1 MSERAARPP
10 RAALRAL
17 YSRDYRLWAGAALGS
32 NLGTWMQRTA
42 QDWLVLTRLTA
53 HSALALGLVTALQF
67 APQALLLP
75 LTGPAADRS
84 DRRRLLVVTQGLM
97 GVLALALA
105 ALVLTGA
112 VRLWQVYGFA
122 LLLGIVAAF
131 DAPARGAFVSDL
143 VPPSDLP
150 NAVALNAL
158 SFNMGRLCGP
168 ALTGI
173 LIGSLGTGPVF
184 LINATSFGLVL
195 CALHVLRRVPVRGR
209 MRPGP
214 AVRAFT
220 EVLGLVARRPDLI
233 AVLWMFGLMGA
244 VGVNLPILVST
255 MAIRVFQARA
265 VSYGF
270 VASLMAVGAVG
281 GALLAAVRA
290 PRMGILSLATA
301 MCALATMTAALAPGL
316 GVFALALL
324 ILGFALQVFVT
335 SANSLLQLS
344 VEPAMRGRLLAFLIA
359 VALGGAPIV
368 APLFGWVADGFG
380 PRFALAGIAVLAA
393 TAWSIGWRAGRAG
406 IAGRSV
412 PLAQAG
418 EDRMPAT
425 SVASPAWAPED

>member
-1 MSERAARPP
+1 M
-10 RAALRAL
+10 
-17 YSRDYRLWAGAALGS
+17 
-32 NLGTWMQRTA
+32 
-42 QDWLVLTRLTA
+42 
-53 HSALALGLVTALQF
+53 
-67 APQALLLP
+67 
-75 LTGPAADRS
+75 
-84 DRRRLLVVTQGLM
+84 
-97 GVLALALA
+97 
-105 ALVLTGA
+105 
-112 VRLWQVYGFA
+112 
-122 LLLGIVAAF
+122 
-131 DAPARGAFVSDL
+131 
-143 VPPSDLP
+143 PPSDLP

-220 EVLGLVARRPDLI
+220 EVLSLMARRPDLI

-265 VSYGF
+265 VSYGLI
-270 VASLMAVGAVG
+270 ASLMAVGAVG

-290 PRMGILSLATA
+290 PRLGVLSLATA
-301 MCALATMTAALAPGL
+301 MCALATMAAALAPGL

-406 IAGRSV
+406 IAGRSA

-418 EDRMPAT
+418 EDRRPAT

>member
-1 MSERAARPP
+1 MSERAPRVP
-10 RAALRAL
+10 RAAVRAL
-17 YSRDYRLWAGAALGS
+17 YSRDYRLWAAAALGS

-84 DRRRLLVVTQGLM
+84 DRRRLLVVTQRLM

-122 LLLGIVAAF
+122 LLLGLVTAF
-131 DAPARGAFVSDL
+131 AAPARGAFVSDL

-173 LIGSLGTGPVF
+173 LIGSLGTGLMF
-184 LINATSFGLVL
+184 LINAASFGM
-195 CALHVLRRVPVRGR
+195 VLRALQALRHVPVRKPA
-209 MRPGP
+209 RPAGG
-214 AVRAFT
+214 ALT
-220 EVLGLVARRPDLI
+220 EVLGFVARRPDLSG
-233 AVLWMFGLMGA
+233 ALWMFGLMGA

-255 MAIRVFQARA
+255 MAVRVFHAGA
-265 VSYGF
+265 VSYGLI
-270 VASLMAVGAVG
+270 ASLMAAGAVG
-281 GALLAAVRA
+281 GALFAAVRA
-290 PRMGILSLATA
+290 PRFWVLSAASA
-301 MCALATMTAALAPGL
+301 MCALATTAAALAPGL
-316 GVFALALL
+316 GVFAVALL

-344 VEPAMRGRLLAFLIA
+344 VEPAMRGRLLALLIA
-359 VALGGAPIV
+359 VALGGAPLA
-368 APLFGWVADGFG
+368 APLFGWVADGLG
-380 PRFALAGIAVLAA
+380 PRAALAGIAALAA
-393 TAWSIGWRAGRAG
+393 VAWSIGWRAARAG
-406 IAGRSV
+406 IAARNLV
-412 PLAQAG
+412 FAEAG
-418 EDRMPAT
+418 EDRMP
-425 SVASPAWAPED
+425 SDGVASPAWAPED